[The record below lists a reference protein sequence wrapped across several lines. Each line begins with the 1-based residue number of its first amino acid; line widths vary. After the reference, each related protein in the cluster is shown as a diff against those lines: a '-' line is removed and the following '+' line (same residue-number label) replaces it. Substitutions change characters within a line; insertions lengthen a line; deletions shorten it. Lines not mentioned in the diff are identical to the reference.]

1 MKGFNGALMRYLG
14 ANEHAATVID
24 TQMISPNM
32 RRLRMK
38 SPTAF
43 SDIRITPGSYLR
55 CWFPDD
61 KGKENQRAYTLLNM
75 DPEAGEFDLD
85 FLLHDPAGPA
95 STWARGAEVGDEL
108 AVTPFGVRHFEVPSP
123 PPPGYLLAADAAG
136 IPLCNSLI
144 EAIGEDIAIELYLG
158 VHCEDDLLIPIA
170 SHPRLTI
177 HHVAMRELTALAE
190 SIEVRDWTGWQAYL
204 VPEAGALKHLRRR
217 LTDEFGF
224 PRSHLTAQAYWKAGK
239 NMGITRDLPEIED
252 RPQAEKAGEVGTA
265 ASVSHSGDSAGAT
278 SDSAR
283 TAEASWSTNRGRE
296 LLRPVRGAMIASGI
310 AQAII
315 TCLELAPYLV
325 LAEAGRRILAGAEAT
340 ELLPLAYWFAGIMGA
355 GVLLGSLLTI
365 VMHLV
370 DARFAANLRIRML
383 EHLSRLPL
391 GWWAARGRAGVR
403 RVLTDDVSSVHY
415 LVTHAVLDAVGAI
428 LAPLIVLV
436 YLFIVDWRLALACLL
451 PVLVHL
457 FLMYTMVFRSFDAV
471 TEAPRRAEELRGHA
485 VAYVEA
491 QPVIA
496 IFPGAG
502 KVYDRQLT
510 DYLDF
515 LKNWQIPFSSLK
527 TAMTLVSQPAT
538 FVLVIALAGTPLVLT
553 GRIGVDT
560 LLPFLFLGTTFASK
574 LLAIG
579 YQLQHLRGGTT
590 AANDIAAV
598 LAEPELA
605 VPETPAA
612 PPSSGRVTGRDVRF
626 GYEPGREVVRGVSF
640 DIPDGTSCALVGPSG
655 AGKSTLAALIARFF
669 DTGGQITIGGA
680 NIAELDP
687 DELYRHVGFVF
698 QDVEIARGTVAENIA
713 LARPEASRE
722 EIIEAARKARIH
734 DRIEALPQGYDTPIG
749 GHGFLSGG
757 ELQRIAI
764 ARLFLA
770 DPQVLVLDEATAY
783 ADPASAAHV
792 TAALAE
798 LAGGHTVITI
808 AHRLSSIAASDQIL
822 VIDGGQ
828 IVERGTHEEL
838 LAAGGTYVNLW
849 ETGCFAR

>member
-1 MKGFNGALMRYLG
+1 
-14 ANEHAATVID
+14 
-24 TQMISPNM
+24 
-32 RRLRMK
+32 
-38 SPTAF
+38 
-43 SDIRITPGSYLR
+43 
-55 CWFPDD
+55 
-61 KGKENQRAYTLLNM
+61 M

-95 STWARGAEVGDEL
+95 STWARDAEVGDEL
-108 AVTPFGVRHFEVPSP
+108 AVTPFGVRPFEVPTP
-123 PPPGYLLAADAAG
+123 PPPGYLIVADAAG
-136 IPLCNSLI
+136 IPLCRSLI
-144 EAIGEDIAIELYLG
+144 EAIDENIAIELYLAI
-158 VHCEDDLLIPIA
+158 HSEDDLLIPLDD
-170 SHPRLTI
+170 HPRMRV
-177 HHVAMRELTALAE
+177 HHVPMRELSALAE
-190 SIEVRDWTGWQAYL
+190 AIEDRDWTGWRAYL
-204 VPEAGALKHLRRR
+204 VPEAGALKLLRRR
-217 LTDEFGF
+217 LTEEFGF

-239 NMGITRDLPEIED
+239 NIGVTRDLPPLEE
-252 RPQAEKAGEVGTA
+252 RPAAASAAPDVTEAEAGESHA
-265 ASVSHSGDSAGAT
+265 A
-278 SDSAR
+278 
-283 TAEASWSTNRGRE
+283 AEPQESRSWATNRGRE
-296 LLRPVRGAMIASGI
+296 LLAPVRGAMIASGI
-310 AQAII
+310 AQAIA

-325 LAEAGRRILAGAEAT
+325 LAEAGRRILGGAQLA
-340 ELLPLAYWFAGIMGA
+340 ELIPLAYWFVGIMAA
-355 GVLLGSLLTI
+355 GVALSSLLTI

-370 DARFAANLRIRML
+370 DARFAAELRIRLL

-391 GWWAARGRAGVR
+391 GWWSSRGRAGVR

-415 LVTHAVLDAVGAI
+415 LVTHAVSDAVGAI
-428 LAPLIVLV
+428 LAPLLVLV
-436 YLFIVDWRLALACLL
+436 YLFVIDWRLALACLL

-502 KVYDRQLT
+502 KVYDRELGN
-510 DYLDF
+510 YLDF
-515 LKNWQIPFSSLK
+515 LRGWQIPFSSLK
-527 TAMTLVSQPAT
+527 TTMMLVSQPAT

-590 AANDIAAV
+590 AANAIAAV
-598 LAEPELA
+598 LAEPELS
-605 VPETPAA
+605 VPEQPAA
-612 PPSSGRVTGRDVRF
+612 PPASGRVTGRDVRF
-626 GYEPGREVVRGVSF
+626 GYERGREVVRGVSF
-640 DIPDGTSCALVGPSG
+640 DIPAGTSCALIGPSG

-669 DTGGQITIGGA
+669 DISGTIEIGGV
-680 NIAELDP
+680 NIADLDP

-698 QDVEIARGTVAENIA
+698 QDVEIARGTIAENIA
-713 LARPEASRE
+713 LARPGASRD
-722 EIIEAARKARIH
+722 EIVEAARRARIH
-734 DRIEALPQGYDTPIG
+734 DRIEALPEGYETVIG

-798 LAGGHTVITI
+798 LAGGRTVITI
-808 AHRLSSIAASDQIL
+808 AHRLSSIASADQIL
-822 VIDGGQ
+822 VIDDGL
-828 IVERGTHEEL
+828 IIERGTHEEL